1 MKKAIDELM
10 GWLWSFADLLK
21 LGIVLGVFIGILYED
36 IFGILGRFGALMT
49 EVGSDGLAGLVALV
63 ILLTWYKGK

>member
-36 IFGILGRFGALMT
+36 IFGVLGRFGTLMA
-49 EVGSDGLAGLVALV
+49 EVGADGLAGLVALV